1 MNPSSSSG
9 KKIIRLLKK
18 LCVKKCTKYMAEMK
32 KIHGN
37 LWHLLVEDTIDSL
50 TLTKATKFSKLFLSI
65 RLQLITRLP
74 DFYVLIY
81 SETLSWLGP
90 LEVFIY
96 LAVSGC

>member
-1 MNPSSSSG
+1 M
-9 KKIIRLLKK
+9 
-18 LCVKKCTKYMAEMK
+18 YE
-32 KIHGN
+32 IHGIDEKN
-37 LWHLLVEDTIDSL
+37 GILWHLLVEDTIDSL
-50 TLTKATKFSKLFLSI
+50 TLTKVTKFSKLFLSI

-96 LAVSGC
+96 LAASGC